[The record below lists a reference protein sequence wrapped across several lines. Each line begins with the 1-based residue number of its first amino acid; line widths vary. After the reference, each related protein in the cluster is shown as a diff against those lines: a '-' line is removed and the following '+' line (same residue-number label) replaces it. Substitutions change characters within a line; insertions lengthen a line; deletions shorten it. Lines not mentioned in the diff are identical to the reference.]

1 MLWSLGEGLGGEGVL
16 SREWSSPYSAWT
28 ITFPLVGQLLK
39 NMQLLVTRT
48 RYRGQ
53 YVTSLFCVGTVLNKE
68 KPLENVVLE
77 VGKLMP
83 LLTEAI

>member
-1 MLWSLGEGLGGEGVL
+1 
-16 SREWSSPYSAWT
+16 
-28 ITFPLVGQLLK
+28 
-39 NMQLLVTRT
+39 MQLLVTRT
-48 RYRGQ
+48 GYRGQ
-53 YVTSLFCVGTVLNKE
+53 YVMSLVCAGTVLNKE